1 MYNRDRVLREPG
13 TEDEGWVAYINK
25 PLAAT
30 KVPDVP
36 DQSEFCNMWFDYHRG
51 YCRRRIVEDGNVLES
66 TEALSCEVPWRD
78 TPPGYLPLRHQP
90 QLCSE
95 AIAAVTSPSS
105 TPHISIEDALD
116 AMMEDSDQENEQLRP
131 PAQEANST
139 SENSLPA
146 ANRPSALVALPSG
159 DQADEVQKRL
169 DEALDRKR
177 RITEELTSAETELRL
192 CREQHR
198 QITSAQQRM
207 RNFERVFGSREEI
220 QQQGDAYQSPVSAM
234 FERAYG
240 WFQTAEEVRAAER
253 NSNRQEQQYEQLL
266 SSIEEPWLRRT
277 LNNARRQADE
287 ESPPVNHQP
296 NSLDDERVP
305 RPPPKEDAEMSYLRA
320 LIAFI
325 GLGQQVLD
333 TSRGHFTAC
342 PLAG

>member
-1 MYNRDRVLREPG
+1 
-13 TEDEGWVAYINK
+13 
-25 PLAAT
+25 
-30 KVPDVP
+30 
-36 DQSEFCNMWFDYHRG
+36 
-51 YCRRRIVEDGNVLES
+51 
-66 TEALSCEVPWRD
+66 
-78 TPPGYLPLRHQP
+78 
-90 QLCSE
+90 
-95 AIAAVTSPSS
+95 
-105 TPHISIEDALD
+105 
-116 AMMEDSDQENEQLRP
+116 MEDSDQDNEQLRP

-146 ANRPSALVALPSG
+146 ANRPSAPVALPSG

-177 RITEELTSAETELRL
+177 RITEQLTSAETELRL

-305 RPPPKEDAEMSYLRA
+305 RPPPKEDAEMVVSLSCRVCWQQMSDTAVFPCGHLVMCSYCA
-320 LIAFI
+320 EIA
-325 GLGQQVLD
+325 VPTRD
-333 TSRGHFTAC
+333 ASNTC
-342 PLAG
+342 PERRDAKCLLCRKHVKRIARVYVS